1 MRESGQRWL
10 RRRRRPRSTG
20 GSARA
25 FLGLALLLLSAAAGA
40 SPQRIVDAG
49 LVVVVRTAGGG
60 VANGVV
66 VGPNEVATSCSVL
79 AGAVSITVHEAWKQP
94 VARPAP
100 GVAAAVAARDEQG
113 RACLLFLEEPFWRSP
128 PVAFAPVV
136 PSGSTV
142 SGYRPH
148 QQIFTVSVAEG
159 DVLTVRRGLLGTP
172 SNPVDGK
179 AVSTLASRPDPRPEA
194 NRSALP
200 LSRAGTAVFD
210 EHGRLVAMIA
220 LERPRDDGNDEDQ
233 GEAPERPV
241 SVPAR
246 DIAKLLEFSA
256 EWRGCLVSP
265 TPACVLAE
273 VERAAIG
280 NVWAVG
286 RVAAV
291 ARDLGAHEG
300 ARAFLRESLDVMLA
314 RGRVAPNEL
323 HHAALDLIEA
333 GDEAAALRALELSK
347 AAADQEWSDDVFRRL
362 DFFERLAASMVKAGT
377 AEAAADQ
384 AAEAL
389 VLVNDGRGGDRA
401 LRAAVMV
408 QFSAGQV
415 AAALSTV
422 RMIGDPDVRDFAL
435 SSLSRSLVDAGDL
448 DAALWSA
455 DEIAEPGYRAAVR
468 AGVVEAL
475 ASRGE
480 AGRAIRVAGE
490 STDPEAR
497 LHLLSPVVTALVEA
511 GDFEAAL
518 QVAQQSDDSWGR
530 VSLLRSVAASQ
541 AKAGEL
547 GAALT
552 TTELLR
558 HAHARAPDY
567 YIGLNSCET
576 KAYCAAVV
584 SVAGVMARAGDVAAA
599 RAIVG
604 RLESPHDR
612 LLALAGVAALEE
624 ARGDSG
630 VRAAL
635 SKLAESVRLDDA
647 RDLEDVAVA
656 RAAAGDR
663 AGAERTLQWIAA
675 APWGPRGIAAE
686 IDDPALSALK
696 TDGALARIAR
706 AEAAAGNLGGAL
718 QTASRVGHGFRRLSL
733 LRTVAE
739 GLAAAGDPGG
749 AQATFAEAVDL
760 FERLNDAKM
769 RPCCAGTH
777 PLVWTLEAMMHS
789 QATAGLGEEAL
800 ETLGRLELREGRGFS
815 LHRIVHAASSR
826 GEFGL
831 ALRAQSVMSSHSRVE
846 ALGYIARGLAGLPP
860 GDLPQRID

>member
-1 MRESGQRWL
+1 MLPW
-10 RRRRRPRSTG
+10 
-20 GSARA
+20 
-25 FLGLALLLLSAAAGA
+25 SAAAGA

-60 VANGVV
+60 AANGVV
-66 VGPNEVATSCSVL
+66 VGSNEVATSCSVL

-94 VARPAP
+94 VARPTP
-100 GVAAAVAARDEQG
+100 GVAAAVAARDQQG

-128 PVAFAPVV
+128 PVEFSPPAG
-136 PSGSTV
+136 SGSTV
-142 SGYRPH
+142 SGDRPH

-179 AVSTLASRPDPRPEA
+179 AASTLASRPDPRPEG
-194 NRSALP
+194 NRSAPP

-220 LERPRDDGNDEDQ
+220 LGRSRDDGNDEDQ
-233 GEAPERPV
+233 GEAPLRPV
-241 SVPAR
+241 SVPAH
-246 DIAKLLEFSA
+246 DIAALVNSST
-256 EWRGCLVSP
+256 EWRACLVLP
-265 TPACVLAE
+265 TPDCVLAE
-273 VERAAIG
+273 AERAAIG
-280 NVWAVG
+280 KVWAAG

-291 ARDLGAHEG
+291 AGDLGAHEG
-300 ARAFLRESLDVMLA
+300 ARAFLRESLDAMLA
-314 RGRVAPNEL
+314 RGRVAANEL
-323 HHAALDLIEA
+323 HHAALELIDA
-333 GDEAAALRALELSK
+333 GDETAALRALKLSK
-347 AAADQEWSDDVFRRL
+347 AAADQEWNDDVFWRL
-362 DFFERLAASMVKAGT
+362 DFFGRLAASMVKAG
-377 AEAAADQ
+377 AAGAAADL

-389 VLVNDGRGGDRA
+389 VLVGDGSGGDGA

-408 QFSAGQV
+408 QFNAGQV
-415 AAALSTV
+415 GAALSTV
-422 RMIGDPDVRDFAL
+422 RMIDDAELRHYAL
-435 SSLSRSLVDAGDL
+435 SRMSRSLLESGDL
-448 DAALWSA
+448 DTALWSA
-455 DEIAEPGYRAAVR
+455 DQIAEPRYRAAVR

-480 AGRAIRVAGE
+480 AGRAIRIAGE

-497 LHLLSPVVTALVEA
+497 LHLLSPVVMALVEA

-518 QVAQQSDDSWGR
+518 QVAQQFDDSWGR

-547 GAALT
+547 GAALR

-558 HAHARAPDY
+558 QAHARAPDY
-567 YIGLNSCET
+567 YIGLNSCKV

-612 LLALAGVAALEE
+612 LLALAGVAVLEE
-624 ARGDSG
+624 ARGDSE

-635 SKLAESVRLDDA
+635 SKLVESVRVDGA

-656 RAAAGDR
+656 QFETGDY
-663 AGAERTLQWIAA
+663 AGAERTLQWITAV
-675 APWGPRGIAAE
+675 PWGPRGLSAE
-686 IDDPALSALK
+686 IEDPALSALK

-706 AEAAAGNLGGAL
+706 AQADAGNLGGAL
-718 QTASRVGHGFRRLSL
+718 RTTNRVGHGFRRLSL
-733 LRTVAE
+733 LGTVAE

-777 PLVWTLEAMMHS
+777 PLVWALEAMMHS
-789 QATAGLGEEAL
+789 QSKAGLGEEAL
-800 ETLGRLELREGRGFS
+800 ATLGRLELREGRGFS

-860 GDLPQRID
+860 GNLPQRID